1 MSAFSILG
9 GVMAGYNKD
18 KEREAELA
26 MLKEKIKLQ
35 SDLDII
41 KRGQNLED
49 KFTLFRLQE
58 EYKEK
63 NKIGNDYKTNDF
75 AVQFSNGKTIT
86 FPTSETFNGT
96 SYNKTGKRGLALE
109 ALAGQFEGATEA
121 DFKKFQTVAEANGYG
136 SDFIASIKPYFLDG
150 AKGNFD
156 VQTQTH
162 RPAVRKVT
170 SVSDNNPF
178 SSLYSDYAISR
189 LGIDPA
195 ELKQSPQVLY
205 TWNTGTVEKPA
216 YTVSL
221 KTPDDSTIEYEKLN
235 YHNVHDLLDP
245 TLGLSSVMTASGK
258 HVREGVNLSN
268 IKDLRLRNIGNLDV
282 GIKENQGTIVDN
294 MLSYYTGTEQIQT
307 GGDTLTVPT
316 GFLRNDFSK
325 DIYKASLTPE
335 YNVQGDPI
343 LLKDEDL
350 NRNNEEYR
358 KSIFRLRQL
367 EEQEDGMFSIFK
379 IMLENEGGIDALG
392 AAGTINKN
400 IENLLGPEGQ
410 LRQIVQVG
418 KNAFRR
424 DKNSFIED
432 GLTEENAKI
441 IEDAFNTASL
451 GKLANGKEASARERL
466 DALFT
471 ILAYNVA
478 LQIQGGDSLSARI
491 SNEDFNN
498 AYRTVAG
505 GATTPERVRV
515 QILLDYLD
523 KGIVKRTT
531 LGLLENDSG
540 YRFGAAYSKA
550 APLVRTM
557 IDRPLD
563 GQTAEKLGLSSK
575 NPLRIVSAFH
585 MLGNDS
591 RAKEAAAII
600 NMAFGEEL
608 YGKESLRKVVEEQEF
623 DPYK

>member
-1 MSAFSILG
+1 MSISILG
-9 GVMAGYNKD
+9 GIFDGYNAD
-18 KEREAELA
+18 KKRKAE
-26 MLKEKIKLQ
+26 MEMVRQKMQLQ
-35 SDLDII
+35 SDLAST
-41 KRGQNLED
+41 KRQQDLDD
-49 KFTLFRLQE
+49 KFTLFKKE
-58 EYKEK
+58 EQFKK
-63 NKIGNDYKTNDF
+63 DNKIGNDYKTDDF
-75 AVQFSNGKTIT
+75 AVQLTDGRTVT
-86 FPTSETFNGT
+86 FPTAETFNGT
-96 SYNKTGKRGLALE
+96 SYNKTGKRGLAIE
-109 ALAGQFEGATEA
+109 SLAGQFEGATEA
-121 DFKKFQTVAEANGYG
+121 DFINFQTIAEANGYG
-136 SDFIASIKPYFLDG
+136 SSFLESVKPYFLDG
-150 AKGNFD
+150 SKGRFD
-156 VQTQTH
+156 AQTQTH

-170 SVSDNNPF
+170 KVTDNNPF

-189 LGIDPA
+189 LGINPA
-195 ELKQSPQVLY
+195 ELRQGEQVFY
-205 TWNTGTVEKPA
+205 TWDTGTEEKPA

-221 KTPDDSTIEYEKLN
+221 KTPNDPAIEYEKLN

-245 TLGLSSVMTASGK
+245 SLAFSSVMTPNGN
-258 HVREGVNLSN
+258 HIREGVNLPS

-282 GIKENQGTIVDN
+282 GIKENQSIIVDN

-316 GFLRNDFSK
+316 GFLRNDFSR

-335 YNVQGDPI
+335 YNIQGDPI
-343 LLKDEDL
+343 LLEDDDL

-358 KSIFRLRQL
+358 KSMFRLRQL

-379 IMLENEGGIDALG
+379 IMLENEGGIDALST
-392 AAGTINKN
+392 AGGLNTFINN
-400 IENLLGPEGQ
+400 TLGDEGQ

-424 DKNSFIED
+424 GKDSFIED
-432 GLTEENAKI
+432 GLTEENAEI
-441 IEDAFNTASL
+441 IENAFNTASL

-505 GATTPERVRV
+505 GTTTPERVRV

-531 LGLLENDSG
+531 LGLLENASG
-540 YRFGAAYSKA
+540 YRFEAAYSKA

-563 GQTAEKLGLSSK
+563 GQTLEQLGLSSK
-575 NPLRIVSAFH
+575 NPLRIVSSYH

-608 YGKESLRKVVEEQEF
+608 YGKESLRKVVEEEEV
-623 DPYK
+623 DPYR

>member
-1 MSAFSILG
+1 MSISLLG
-9 GVMAGYNKD
+9 GFFEGYNAD
-18 KEREAELA
+18 KKREAE
-26 MLKEKIKLQ
+26 MEMVRQKMKLQ
-35 SDLDII
+35 ADLTSTKRKQDLDD
-41 KRGQNLED
+41 QYNL
-49 KFTLFRLQE
+49 FVQ
-58 EYKEK
+58 KEQFK
-63 NKIGNDYKTNDF
+63 KDNKIGNDYKTNDF
-75 AVQFSNGKTIT
+75 AVQLTSGKTVT
-86 FPTSETFNGT
+86 FPTAETFNGT
-96 SYNKTGKRGLALE
+96 SYNKTGKRGLAIE
-109 ALAGQFEGATEA
+109 SLAAQFENATDA
-121 DFKKFQTVAEANGYG
+121 DFVKFQTVAEANGYG
-136 SDFIASIKPYFLDG
+136 SNFLEAVKPYFLDG
-150 AKGNFD
+150 SKGNFD

-170 SVSDNNPF
+170 NVSDSNPF

-189 LGIDPA
+189 LGINPA
-195 ELKQSPQVLY
+195 ELKQGEQVFY
-205 TWNTGTVEKPA
+205 TWNTGTEEKPA
-216 YTVSL
+216 YTVSR
-221 KTPDDSTIEYEKLN
+221 KAPNDSTIKYEKLN

-245 TLGLSSVMTASGK
+245 SLGINSVITPGGK
-258 HVREGVNLSN
+258 HVREDVNLSS

-307 GGDTLTVPT
+307 GGDTLIVPT

-343 LLKDEDL
+343 LLKDDDL

-358 KSIFRLRQL
+358 KSMFRLRQL

-424 DKNSFIED
+424 GRDSFIED

-531 LGLLENDSG
+531 LGLLENASG

-623 DPYK
+623 NPYG

>member
-1 MSAFSILG
+1 
-9 GVMAGYNKD
+9 MA
-18 KEREAELA
+18 A
-26 MLKEKIKLQ
+26 
-35 SDLDII
+35 
-41 KRGQNLED
+41 
-49 KFTLFRLQE
+49 
-58 EYKEK
+58 
-63 NKIGNDYKTNDF
+63 
-75 AVQFSNGKTIT
+75 
-86 FPTSETFNGT
+86 
-96 SYNKTGKRGLALE
+96 
-109 ALAGQFEGATEA
+109 QFENATDA
-121 DFKKFQTVAEANGYG
+121 DFVKFQTVAEANGYG
-136 SDFIASIKPYFLDG
+136 SNFLEAVKPYFLDG
-150 AKGNFD
+150 SKGNFD

-170 SVSDNNPF
+170 NVSDSNPF
-178 SSLYSDYAISR
+178 SSRYSDYAISR
-189 LGIDPA
+189 LGINPA
-195 ELKQSPQVLY
+195 ELKQGEQVFY
-205 TWNTGTVEKPA
+205 TWNTGTEEKPA

-221 KTPDDSTIEYEKLN
+221 KTPNDPAIEYEKLN

-245 TLGLSSVMTASGK
+245 SLGINSVITPGGK
-258 HVREGVNLSN
+258 HIREDVNLSS

-282 GIKENQGTIVDN
+282 GIKENQGIIVDN

-343 LLKDEDL
+343 LLKDDDL

-358 KSIFRLRQL
+358 KSMFRLRQL

-424 DKNSFIED
+424 GRDSFIED

-498 AYRTVAG
+498 AYRIVTE
-505 GATTPERVRV
+505 GATKPERVRLH
-515 QILLDYLD
+515 IIR
-523 KGIVKRTT
+523 KC
-531 LGLLENDSG
+531 
-540 YRFGAAYSKA
+540 F
-550 APLVRTM
+550 
-557 IDRPLD
+557 
-563 GQTAEKLGLSSK
+563 
-575 NPLRIVSAFH
+575 RI
-585 MLGNDS
+585 
-591 RAKEAAAII
+591 
-600 NMAFGEEL
+600 
-608 YGKESLRKVVEEQEF
+608 
-623 DPYK
+623 